1 MPEIDTTGINW
12 NIIDPSKIAYTNIQ
26 AIYGTDGDARNLST
40 YNCNYF
46 ALSLIAQNRFKWH
59 SKIIKP
65 FERLSEYIEYLL
77 YYYGQCLLHKS
88 GEYWE
93 VLRCTAVG
101 EPDESGLPK
110 KFQTYTFNG
119 SKAQI
124 YDYTDVVWIKN
135 NAYCIPT
142 SFWLWKYCDRIA
154 HIERVM
160 DLNID
165 AQKTPYIIETT
176 PEMQFSVK
184 NLFKKIRQ
192 MSEVIFTNSSAG
204 GIREKVKVLDLNAPY
219 LVDKLYAQKQNEFND
234 ALNFIGINTI
244 DEKRERLIT
253 GEAEIAEDLTEKFT
267 NLFESTRRIAVQQF
281 NEIAGAGALTLDE
294 TGIKKPEILDE
305 KGAAE
310 NE

>member
-1 MPEIDTTGINW
+1 MPDIDTSGINW
-12 NIIDPSKIAYTNIQ
+12 NLIDPSNIAFTNLQ
-26 AIYGTDGDARNLST
+26 SIYGTDGTPRNLNT
-40 YNCNYF
+40 YNNNYF
-46 ALSLIAQNRFKWH
+46 ALTLIAQNRFKWE

-65 FERLSEYIEYLL
+65 FERLSEYIEHLL
-77 YYYGQCLLHKS
+77 YYYGQCLLHRI
-88 GEYWE
+88 GDYWE
-93 VLRCTAVG
+93 VLRCVPLG
-101 EPDESGLPK
+101 KPDEYGVPT
-110 KFQTYTFNG
+110 KFQSFTFSG
-119 SKAQI
+119 EKAKI
-124 YDYTDVVWIKN
+124 YDYKDVIWIKN
-135 NAYCIPT
+135 NAYCMPT
-142 SFWLWKYCDRIA
+142 SFWIWKYCDRIA

-160 DLNID
+160 DINID

-184 NLFKKIRQ
+184 NLFKKIKE

-267 NLFESTRRIAVQQF
+267 NLFESPRRKAVDQF
-281 NEIAGAGALTLDE
+281 NKIMGEGALILTE
-294 TGIKKPEILDE
+294 TQTRKPEILE
-305 KGAAE
+305 KEGE
-310 NE
+310 

>member
-1 MPEIDTTGINW
+1 MPDIDIQGINW
-12 NIIDPSKIAYTNIQ
+12 NLIDPAGIAFTNIQ
-26 AIYGTDGDARNLST
+26 SIYGTDGTPRNLNT
-40 YNCNYF
+40 YNNNYF
-46 ALSLIAQNRFKWH
+46 ALTLIAQNRFKWE

-65 FERLSEYIEYLL
+65 FERLSEYIEHLL

-88 GEYWE
+88 GEFWE
-93 VLRCTAVG
+93 VLRCTPLG
-101 EPDESGLPK
+101 KPDAYGLPE

-119 SKAQI
+119 EKAEI
-124 YDYTDVVWIKN
+124 YNYNDVVWIKN
-135 NAYCIPT
+135 NVYCIPT
-142 SFWLWKYCDRIA
+142 SFWIWKYCDRVA

-160 DLNID
+160 DINID

-184 NLFKKIRQ
+184 NLFKKIKE

-219 LVDKLYAQKQNEFND
+219 LVDKLYAQKQNEIND

-267 NLFESTRRIAVQQF
+267 NLFESPRRKAVEQF
-281 NEIAGAGALTLDE
+281 NEITGADNLRLSE
-294 TGIKKPEILDE
+294 TGIKKTEILDKKE
-305 KGAAE
+305 GAE
-310 NE
+310 NG

>member
-1 MPEIDTTGINW
+1 MAEIDLMSIDW
-12 NIIDPSKIAYTNIQ
+12 NAVQPSAIAYANIQ
-26 AIYGTDGDARNLST
+26 AVYGTDGTPRNLNT
-40 YNCNYF
+40 YSNNYF
-46 ALSLIAQNRFKWH
+46 ALSLIAQNRFKWE
-59 SKIIKP
+59 SSIIKP

-77 YYYGQCLLHKS
+77 YYYGQCLIAKDGKS
-88 GEYWE
+88 WII
-93 VLRCTAVG
+93 LRCTPLG
-101 EPDESGLPK
+101 KPDDTGLPT
-110 KFQTYTFNG
+110 KFQTYTWNG
-119 SKAQI
+119 EKAKI
-124 YDYTDVVWIKN
+124 YNYSDVIWIKN

-142 SFWLWKYCDRIA
+142 SFWIWKYCDRIA

-160 DLNID
+160 DINID

-184 NLFKKIRQ
+184 NLFKKIKE
-192 MSEVIFTNSSAG
+192 MSEVIFTNSAAG

-267 NLFESTRRIAVQQF
+267 NLFESPRRNAVKQF
-281 NEIAGAGALTLDE
+281 NAINGEGALKLTE
-294 TGIKKPEILDE
+294 TGTKKPEILAKE
-305 KGAAE
+305 GAE
-310 NE
+310 NG

>member
-1 MPEIDTTGINW
+1 MPDIDTSGINW
-12 NIIDPSKIAYTNIQ
+12 NLINPSNIAFTNLQ
-26 AIYGTDGDARNLST
+26 SIYGTDGTPRNLST
-40 YNCNYF
+40 YNNNYF
-46 ALSLIAQNRFKWH
+46 ALTLIAQNRFKWE

-65 FERLSEYIEYLL
+65 FERLSEYIEHLL
-77 YYYGQCLLHKS
+77 YYYGQCLLHKT

-93 VLRCTAVG
+93 VLRCVALG
-101 EPDESGLPK
+101 KPDEFGVPTR
-110 KFQTYTFNG
+110 FQTFTFSG
-119 SKAQI
+119 EKSKI
-124 YDYTDVVWIKN
+124 YDYKDVIWIKN
-135 NAYCIPT
+135 NAYCLPT
-142 SFWLWKYCDRIA
+142 SFWIWKYCDRIS

-184 NLFKKIRQ
+184 NLFKKIKE

-204 GIREKVKVLDLNAPY
+204 GIREKVKVLDLNSPY

-267 NLFESTRRIAVQQF
+267 NLFESPRRKAVEQF
-281 NEIAGAGALTLDE
+281 NSIAGDNALILTE
-294 TGIKKPEILDE
+294 TGIKKTEILEE
-305 KGAAE
+305 KEGA
-310 NE
+310 

>member
-1 MPEIDTTGINW
+1 MAEIDLMSINW
-12 NIIDPSKIAYTNIQ
+12 NEVQPSAIAYANIQ
-26 AIYGTDGDARNLST
+26 AVYGTDGTPRNLNT
-40 YNCNYF
+40 YSNNYF
-46 ALSLIAQNRFKWH
+46 ALSLIAQNRFKWE

-65 FERLSEYIEYLL
+65 FDRLSEYIEYLL
-77 YYYGQCLLHKS
+77 YYYGQCLLAKDGKS
-88 GEYWE
+88 WI
-93 VLRCTAVG
+93 VLRCTPLG
-101 EPDESGLPK
+101 KPDDTGLPT
-110 KFQTYTFNG
+110 KFQTYTWNG
-119 SKAQI
+119 EKAKI
-124 YDYTDVVWIKN
+124 YNYSDVIWIKN

-142 SFWLWKYCDRIA
+142 SFWIWKYCDRIA

-160 DLNID
+160 DINID

-184 NLFKKIRQ
+184 NLFKKIKE

-267 NLFESTRRIAVQQF
+267 NLFESPRRNAVKQF
-281 NEIAGAGALTLDE
+281 NEINGEGALKLTE
-294 TGIKKPEILDE
+294 TGTKKPEILAKE
-305 KGAAE
+305 GAE
-310 NE
+310 NG

>member
-1 MPEIDTTGINW
+1 MPDIDIMS
-12 NIIDPSKIAYTNIQ
+12 IDWSAVNPANIAYANLQ
-26 AIYGTDGDARNLST
+26 AIYGTDGTPRNLNT
-40 YNCNYF
+40 YSNNYF
-46 ALSLIAQNRFKWH
+46 ALTLIAQNRFKWE

-77 YYYGQCLLHKS
+77 YYYGQCLLKNM
-88 GEYWE
+88 GKYWI
-93 VLRCTAVG
+93 VLRCTPIG
-101 EPDESGLPK
+101 EPDDCGQPK
-110 KFQTYTFNG
+110 RFQTYTFNG
-119 SKAQI
+119 SKAEI
-124 YDYTDVVWIKN
+124 YNYNEVIWIKN
-135 NAYCIPT
+135 NAFCIPT

-160 DLNID
+160 DINID

-184 NLFKKIRQ
+184 NLFKKIKE

-267 NLFESTRRIAVQQF
+267 NLFEAPRRKAVEQF
-281 NEIAGAGALTLDE
+281 NAIVGTDALKLTE
-294 TGIKKPEILDE
+294 TKQKKPEILE
-305 KGAAE
+305 KEVVTNG
-310 NE
+310 

>member
-1 MPEIDTTGINW
+1 MPDITSIDW
-12 NIIDPSKIAYTNIQ
+12 SAVDPAAIAFTNIQ
-26 AIYGTDGDARNLST
+26 AIYGTDGTPRNLNT
-40 YNCNYF
+40 YSNNYF
-46 ALSLIAQNRFKWH
+46 ALSLIAQNRFKWE
-59 SKIIKP
+59 STIIKP

-77 YYYGQCLLHKS
+77 YYYGQCLIAKD
-88 GEYWE
+88 GKNWII
-93 VLRCTAVG
+93 LRCTPLG
-101 EPDESGLPK
+101 KPDDTGLPT
-110 KFQTYTFNG
+110 KFQTYTWNG
-119 SKAQI
+119 EKAKI
-124 YDYTDVVWIKN
+124 YNYSDVIWIKN

-142 SFWLWKYCDRIA
+142 SFWIWKYCDRIA

-160 DLNID
+160 DINID

-184 NLFKKIRQ
+184 NLFKKIKE
-192 MSEVIFTNSSAG
+192 MSEVIFTNSAAG

-267 NLFESTRRIAVQQF
+267 NLFEAPRRKAVDQF
-281 NEIAGAGALTLDE
+281 NAINGEGALRLTE
-294 TGIKKPEILDE
+294 TKQRKPEILTKE
-305 KGAAE
+305 GAK
-310 NE
+310 NG

>member
-1 MPEIDTTGINW
+1 MPDIDTSGINW
-12 NIIDPSKIAYTNIQ
+12 NLIDPSNIAFTNLQ
-26 AIYGTDGDARNLST
+26 SIYGTDGTPRNLNT
-40 YNCNYF
+40 YNNNYF
-46 ALSLIAQNRFKWH
+46 ALTLIAQNRFKWE

-65 FERLSEYIEYLL
+65 FERLSEYIEHLL
-77 YYYGQCLLHKS
+77 YYYGQCLLHRV
-88 GEYWE
+88 GDYWE
-93 VLRCTAVG
+93 VLRCMALG
-101 EPDESGLPK
+101 KPDEYGVPT
-110 KFQTYTFNG
+110 KFQTFTFSG
-119 SKAQI
+119 EKSHI
-124 YDYTDVVWIKN
+124 YDYKDVIWIKN
-135 NAYCIPT
+135 NAYCLPT
-142 SFWLWKYCDRIA
+142 SFWIWKYCDRIA

-160 DLNID
+160 DINID

-184 NLFKKIRQ
+184 NLFKKIKE

-267 NLFESTRRIAVQQF
+267 NLFESPRRKAVDQF
-281 NEIAGAGALTLDE
+281 NKIMGEGALILTE
-294 TGIKKPEILDE
+294 TQTRKPEILE
-305 KGAAE
+305 KEGE
-310 NE
+310 

>member
-1 MPEIDTTGINW
+1 MPDIDTSGINW
-12 NIIDPSKIAYTNIQ
+12 NLINPSNIAFTNLQ
-26 AIYGTDGDARNLST
+26 SIYGTDGTPRNLST
-40 YNCNYF
+40 YNNNYF
-46 ALSLIAQNRFKWH
+46 ALTLIALNRFKWE

-65 FERLSEYIEYLL
+65 FERLSEYIEHLL
-77 YYYGQCLLHKS
+77 YYYGQCLLHKT

-93 VLRCTAVG
+93 VLRCVALG
-101 EPDESGLPK
+101 KPDEFGVPTR
-110 KFQTYTFNG
+110 FQTFTFSG
-119 SKAQI
+119 EKSKI
-124 YDYTDVVWIKN
+124 YDYKDVIWIKN
-135 NAYCIPT
+135 NAYCLPT
-142 SFWLWKYCDRIA
+142 SFWIWKYCDRIS

-184 NLFKKIRQ
+184 NLFKKIKE

-204 GIREKVKVLDLNAPY
+204 GIREKVKVLDLNSPY

-267 NLFESTRRIAVQQF
+267 NLFESPRRKAVEQF
-281 NEIAGAGALTLDE
+281 NSIAGDNALILTE
-294 TGIKKPEILDE
+294 TGIKKTEILEE
-305 KGAAE
+305 KEGA
-310 NE
+310 